1 MFTCKKVIPELAF
14 YGVCILAWSLMF
26 RILII
31 KHMVSQVRLGV
42 GNEPCLFL
50 PTKNKDLKVLSVS
63 RKHYILV
70 FIGELLKLA
79 CGSFVLFMSCVCHA
93 FAAVHCCLVVT

>member
-1 MFTCKKVIPELAF
+1 MFTCKKIIPELAF

-42 GNEPCLFL
+42 GNKPCLFL
-50 PTKNKDLKVLSVS
+50 TIKNKDFNFLSAM
-63 RKHYILV
+63 KHNFLV
-70 FIGELLKLA
+70 FFGMVAK
-79 CGSFVLFMSCVCHA
+79 GSLFLQA
-93 FAAVHCCLVVT
+93 ENKD

>member
-31 KHMVSQVRLGV
+31 KHMASQVRLGV
-42 GNEPCLFL
+42 GNKPCLFL
-50 PTKNKDLKVLSVS
+50 PTKNKDYNFLSA
-63 RKHYILV
+63 RKHNFWYSLEYV
-70 FIGELLKLA
+70 WVNGVY
-79 CGSFVLFMSCVCHA
+79 G
-93 FAAVHCCLVVT
+93 